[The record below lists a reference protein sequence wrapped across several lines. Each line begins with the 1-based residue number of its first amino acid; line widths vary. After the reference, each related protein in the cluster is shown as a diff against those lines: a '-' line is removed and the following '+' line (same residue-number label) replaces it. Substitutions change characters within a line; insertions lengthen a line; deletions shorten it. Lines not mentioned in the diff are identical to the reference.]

1 MDVRPERLPLHWL
14 GMGAWM
20 EAQMVELARVAGTAV
35 VTLMATDAWERT
47 RDGVVALWQRVSP
60 ARADGVEG
68 ELEATRDDLL
78 AAREDGDDLTEQE
91 LREEWVGRLRRL
103 LREQPEVADELRR
116 ILGEL
121 DPRPQDAGAG
131 TVKLR
136 AEASGSGRVYQAGR
150 DQHITE
156 R

>member
-1 MDVRPERLPLHWL
+1 M
-14 GMGAWM
+14 M
-20 EAQMVELARVAGTAV
+20 EAQLIELARTAGVAV

-47 RDGVVALWQRVSP
+47 RDGVVALWRRASP
-60 ARADGVEG
+60 SRAEGVEG

-78 AAREDGDDLTEQE
+78 AAREGGDELTEQE
-91 LREEWVGRLRRL
+91 LREEWAGRLRRL
-103 LREQPEVADELRR
+103 LREQPDVAGELRR
-116 ILGEL
+116 LL
-121 DPRPQDAGAG
+121 DEVDPQAQDAGAV
-131 TVKLR
+131 TVHMR

>member
-1 MDVRPERLPLHWL
+1 
-14 GMGAWM
+14 M
-20 EAQMVELARVAGTAV
+20 EAQMVELARAAGTAM

-47 RDGVVALWQRVSP
+47 RDGVVALWRRASP

-68 ELEATRDDLL
+68 ELDATRDDLL
-78 AAREDGDDLTEQE
+78 TAVENGDDLTEQE
-91 LREEWVGRLRRL
+91 LREEWAGRLRRL
-103 LREQPEVADELRR
+103 LREQPEVAAELRR
-116 ILGEL
+116 LLIEL
-121 DPRPQDAGAG
+121 DPEPQGSSAG
-131 TVKLR
+131 TVRMR

>member
-1 MDVRPERLPLHWL
+1 
-14 GMGAWM
+14 M
-20 EAQMVELARVAGTAV
+20 EAQLVELARTAGVAV

-47 RDGVVALWQRVSP
+47 RDGVVALWRRASP
-60 ARADGVEG
+60 SRAEAVEG

-78 AAREDGDDLTEQE
+78 AAREGGDDLTEQE
-91 LREEWVGRLRRL
+91 LSEEWTGRLRRL

-116 ILGEL
+116 VLAEA
-121 DPRPQDAGAG
+121 DPGSHGVPAG
-131 TVKLR
+131 TVRMR
-136 AEASGSGRVYQAGR
+136 ATASGSGRVYQAGR